1 MRTPR
6 DARRRIL
13 LYFLLGI
20 ALPSGLLGYL
30 ALRGIRNDEAL
41 LERERRERHARLAQA
56 AVATIEQRLAG
67 LGRGLAVLDTARP
80 PPRDALVEVVFVVD
94 RAGRITFLAPRPL
107 YVAEASR
114 PPASGPDPEPF
125 VAARLAANQRRYR
138 EAAGHYERL
147 AGRFALARTRSG
159 LAVGPSA
166 RLELATVHATMG
178 DSAAARRVLLDLS
191 RSLLAGEV
199 PLTRSEFNFFAGQ
212 VREFDARSGLGAAE
226 LAAFGAEE
234 TAARRRTEELLAFA
248 AVAEQTLPM
257 RLQTAGDAVAPTRRV
272 VLEGGGGVFHLL
284 AHPLAGQS
292 WKGLLLDASSLSAE
306 VGRALAAE
314 LNDSPRWVL
323 RGPDR
328 RPIAASG
335 PAPEGDPSVS
345 QGFAGGFPPWLL
357 EVYQRDTGLLHGVFA
372 PGRRVYLV
380 AFVLLAGILLFGLTL
395 TARVVSREVELA
407 RMKSDFVSTVSH
419 EFRSPL
425 TAIRQLAAM
434 LGSGQVPSEE
444 RRQQY
449 YQVLQQ
455 QSERLSDL
463 VESVLASAQLDDR
476 EGGLTLEPVDVRTL
490 VEEVAAAAQQRV
502 AHEGFRVVAEVD
514 RSLPPARLH
523 RETIARAL
531 GNLIDNAIKYSAGS
545 RDVLVRGF
553 REDAHLV
560 LSVRDWGAG
569 LHRDEQ
575 EKVFER
581 FVRGGDEMTRSVRG
595 SGLGL
600 TLVKKIVEA
609 HGGQIRVDSALGQ
622 GSTFTIHLP
631 IGTPT

>member
-13 LYFLLGI
+13 LFFLLGI

-41 LERERRERHARLAQA
+41 LERERREQHTRLART
-56 AVATIEQRLAG
+56 AVATAEGRLAG
-67 LGRGLAVLDTARP
+67 LAGSLAALDTARL
-80 PPRDALVEVVFVVD
+80 PPRDALVLALFVVD
-94 RAGRITFLAPRPL
+94 RGGRITFLAPRPL
-107 YVAEASR
+107 YLAEASR

-125 VAARLAANQRRYR
+125 VAARLAASRRRYR
-138 EAAGHYERL
+138 EAARHYERL
-147 AGRFALARTRSG
+147 ATGFPLARTRSG

-166 RLELATVHATMG
+166 RLELATVLATLG
-178 DSAAARRVLLDLS
+178 DTAAARRALLDLS

-212 VREFDARSGLGAAE
+212 VRDFDARSGLGAAG

-234 TAARRRTEELLAFA
+234 TTARRRTEELLAFA

-272 VLEGGGGVFHLL
+272 VLEGGGVVYHLL
-284 AHPLAGQS
+284 THPLAGQS
-292 WKGLLLDASSLSAE
+292 WKGLVLDPRNLGAE
-306 VGRALAAE
+306 VGQALAAG
-314 LNDSPRWVL
+314 LTDSSRWVL

-328 RPIAASG
+328 RPIAGSV
-335 PAPEGDPSVS
+335 PAPEGAASVTM
-345 QGFAGGFPPWLL
+345 GFAGGFPPWVLELHPGELSLL
-357 EVYQRDTGLLHGVFA
+357 QGVLA

-407 RMKSDFVSTVSH
+407 RMKSDFVATVSH

-444 RRQQY
+444 RRQRY
-449 YQVLQQ
+449 YEVLLQ
-455 QSERLSDL
+455 QSERLSNL

-476 EGGLTLEPVDVRTL
+476 ERGLTLEQVDVRTL
-490 VEEVAAAAQQRV
+490 VEEVTAAAQQRV

-514 RSLPPARLH
+514 RSLPPARIH

-531 GNLIDNAIKYSAGS
+531 ANLIDNAIKYSAGS

-553 REDAHLV
+553 RDDAHLV

-600 TLVKKIVEA
+600 TLVRKIVEA
-609 HGGQIRVDSALGQ
+609 HGGEVRVDSALGQ

>member
-1 MRTPR
+1 MRTSR

-13 LYFLLGI
+13 LFFLLGI

-41 LERERRERHARLAQA
+41 LERERRERHTRLART
-56 AVATIEQRLAG
+56 AVSTAERRLAG
-67 LGRGLAVLDTARP
+67 LAGSLAALDTARP
-80 PPRDALVEVVFVVD
+80 PPRDALVLALFVAD
-94 RAGRITFLAPRPL
+94 RGGRIRFLAPRPL
-107 YVAEASR
+107 YVADASR

-125 VAARLAANQRRYR
+125 VAARLAANQGRYG
-138 EAAGHYERL
+138 EAARHYERL
-147 AGRFALARTRSG
+147 ATGFPLARTRSG

-166 RLELATVHATMG
+166 RLELATVLATMG
-178 DSAAARRVLLDLS
+178 DTAAAGRALQALS

-212 VREFDARSGLGAAE
+212 VRDFDARSGLGAAE

-248 AVAEQTLPM
+248 AIAEQTLPM
-257 RLQTAGDAVAPTRRV
+257 RLQTAGDAVSPTRQI

-284 AHPLAGQS
+284 THPLAGGI
-292 WKGLLLDASSLSAE
+292 WRGLLLDAGILSAE
-306 VGRALAAE
+306 VGRAVAAE
-314 LNDSPRWVL
+314 LSDSSRWVL

-328 RPIAASG
+328 QPIAASV
-335 PAPEGDPSVS
+335 PAPEGTAAVS
-345 QGFAGGFPPWLL
+345 QGFTGGFPPWVL
-357 EVYQRDTGLLHGVFA
+357 EVHQRDTGLLHGVFA

-395 TARVVSREVELA
+395 TARVVSREMELA
-407 RMKSDFVSTVSH
+407 RMKSDFVATVSH

-444 RRQQY
+444 RRQRY
-449 YQVLQQ
+449 YEVLLQ

-463 VESVLASAQLDDR
+463 VESVLVSAQLDDR
-476 EGGLTLEPVDVRTL
+476 ERGLTLEQVDVRTL
-490 VEEVAAAAQQRV
+490 VEEVTATAQQRV

-514 RSLPPARLH
+514 RSLPPARIH

-531 GNLIDNAIKYSAGS
+531 ANLIDNAIKYSAGS

-553 REDAHLV
+553 RDDAHLV

-600 TLVKKIVEA
+600 TLVRKIVEA
-609 HGGQIRVDSALGQ
+609 HGGEVRVESALGQ

-631 IGTPT
+631 IGTAT